1 MKKWMML
8 VLLATCTLGAQAAD
22 REMKAANDTLVVT
35 TTPQMHCAN
44 CEKKI
49 KDHIRFVKGTK
60 KIETS
65 VPKQTVSIV
74 YDPQKTNVEAYR
86 NAKLLVTRDQAVKLK
101 ENEYFIADLIGLSVI
116 SDEGEELGELSDVL
130 STGANDV
137 YVVEKENTKDLL
149 IPAIRECIRNVDLE
163 QRVMTVHLLPGLRE
177 EN

>member
-8 VLLATCTLGAQAAD
+8 VLLATCALGAQAAD

-74 YDPQKTNVEAYR
+74 YDPQKTNVETYR
-86 NAKLLVTRDQAVKLK
+86 NAFQKIGYEVK
-101 ENEYFIADLIGLSVI
+101 
-116 SDEGEELGELSDVL
+116 
-130 STGANDV
+130 
-137 YVVEKENTKDLL
+137 VVK
-149 IPAIRECIRNVDLE
+149 P
-163 QRVMTVHLLPGLRE
+163 
-177 EN
+177 

>member
-1 MKKWMML
+1 M
-8 VLLATCTLGAQAAD
+8 
-22 REMKAANDTLVVT
+22 
-35 TTPQMHCAN
+35 
-44 CEKKI
+44 
-49 KDHIRFVKGTK
+49 
-60 KIETS
+60 
-65 VPKQTVSIV
+65 
-74 YDPQKTNVEAYR
+74 
-86 NAKLLVTRDQAVKLK
+86 KLK
-101 ENEYFIADLIGLSVI
+101 EKEYFIADLIGLSVI

>member
-65 VPKQTVSIV
+65 VPKQTVTIV
-74 YDPQKTNVEAYR
+74 YDSKKSNECGSLSECIPENWLRSESGQALKKGAPESDRCPFFRIHAR
-86 NAKLLVTRDQAVKLK
+86 KLFRFSDPLPVKG
-101 ENEYFIADLIGLSVI
+101 IAD
-116 SDEGEELGELSDVL
+116 
-130 STGANDV
+130 T
-137 YVVEKENTKDLL
+137 
-149 IPAIRECIRNVDLE
+149 C
-163 QRVMTVHLLPGLRE
+163 Q
-177 EN
+177 